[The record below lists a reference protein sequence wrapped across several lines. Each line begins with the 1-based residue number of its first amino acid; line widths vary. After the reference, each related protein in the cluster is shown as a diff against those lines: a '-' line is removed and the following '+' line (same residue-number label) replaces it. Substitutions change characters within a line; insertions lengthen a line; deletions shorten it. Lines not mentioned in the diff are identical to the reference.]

1 MKVTC
6 YLEDVQGVE
15 YRVIADVEI
24 ELAQIGGWTDPS
36 WDASWYVYAAHNMAG
51 IDVLESLS
59 VEDVESI
66 NNQVCQYFEDESTN
80 YEERDC
86 E

>member
-24 ELAQIGGWTDPS
+24 EPAQNGGFTDPS
-36 WDASWYVYAAHNMAG
+36 WSASWYVYAAHNMAG
-51 IDVLESLS
+51 IDILESLS

-66 NNQVCQYFEDESTN
+66 NQQVIQYFEDEAK
-80 YEERDC
+80 EMA
-86 E
+86 